1 MTITWNQLK
10 AEALDSTSSLVQL
23 LRDDE
28 SDESTLISLYV
39 DSKTALSCAFAQLAQ
54 ERYGQDSALRDV
66 MQLVKT
72 ALIAFSDVP
81 DQYRRMENYS
91 AIHGILLAY
100 LIRHVGH
107 PVTLSTLKMLTGEQ
121 SETSRR
127 TRDLRDLGF
136 DLPAIKT
143 GGEHS
148 YTLKSAEPDTSLGAR
163 RQIALRIQ
171 KDRNLSKE
179 QRDQLLRKYGVD
191 QLIDN

>member
-1 MTITWNQLK
+1 VTFTWNQLR
-10 AEALDSTSSLVQL
+10 AEALAPTSSLLQL
-23 LRDDE
+23 LRDAE
-28 SDESTLISLYV
+28 SDESTLISLYI
-39 DSKTALSCAFAQLAQ
+39 DSKTALASAFAQLAK
-54 ERYGQDSALRDV
+54 ERYGQDSALGDV

-91 AIHGILLAY
+91 STHGILLAY

-136 DLPAIKT
+136 DLPAIQT

-148 YTLKSAEPDTSLGAR
+148 YTLKSVEPDTSLGAR

-171 KDRNLSKE
+171 KDRNLSKQ
-179 QRDQLLRKYGVD
+179 QREHLFRKYGVD
-191 QLIDN
+191 QLLDN